1 MAMTKEYVFRTLK
14 EEHLWKEGESDTF
27 KVMINGNPWVITLRR
42 EESIYEPFRFSLT
55 GKHIGTNETWSRRY
69 VQMEKAFLHIL
80 NNFNENVNVKDKY
93 KHIEEWLFKKSTQP
107 ATLKNTAVK
116 VLNFVD
122 ADNGSIMDTFVFDK
136 SADLN
141 EIESRVKEVFEEE
154 GNPYCD
160 IVRELYGHLLINTV
174 ERTEVDW

>member
-1 MAMTKEYVFRTLK
+1 MMNREYVFRTLK

-27 KVMINGNPWVITLRR
+27 KVTINGNPWVITLRR
-42 EESIYEPFRFSLT
+42 EESIYEPYRFSLK

-80 NNFNENVNVKDKY
+80 NNFNENANVKDKY
-93 KHIEEWLFKKSTQP
+93 KHIEEWLFDKKPTRMVENH
-107 ATLKNTAVK
+107 TVK
-116 VLNFVD
+116 VLNFID

-136 SADLN
+136 SADLT
-141 EIESRVKEVFEEE
+141 EIENKVKEVFEEE

-160 IVRELYGHLLINTV
+160 IVRDLYGHLLVNTE
-174 ERTEVDW
+174 ERAEVDW